1 MKLVNVWLLAFIA
14 VLTLDANA
22 DDSSQAVFDGP
33 YVFYQDD
40 TKQSLKASW
49 VCNDQVSSQ
58 FIEFENEP
66 LNIEL
71 CDLPATLYSSGFIP
85 QIVEYNGDFNIVALS
100 DMHGQYALS
109 RKLLLNNKIID
120 HKNNWLL
127 GKDHLVITGDV
138 FDRGDKVTEIL
149 WLLYDLEQQAEKAG
163 GKVHLLLGNHEVMI
177 LNGDERYLHP
187 KYIKTKQLL
196 KKNFAE
202 LFGKQSLL
210 GAWLRT
216 KNVLVKVNGY
226 LFTHGGF
233 HPELAEHQF
242 TLADINQL
250 FKANLVK
257 SELAKPRNGWGRYLH
272 KSNGP
277 IWYRGYFKDEGA
289 TASEI
294 DLLLAHFDVK
304 KIVVGHTS
312 QTQIKL
318 KHQGKVVAIDSSLKK
333 GKYGEVLFIDKMSE
347 EHDELYRGTL
357 DGNKVKIIEPRV
369 TEDQNTELEGVLF
382 E

>member
-1 MKLVNVWLLAFIA
+1 MKLVSVWVLAIIA
-14 VLTLDANA
+14 VLTLSANA
-22 DDSSQAVFDGP
+22 DDSSEPVFDGP
-33 YVFYQDD
+33 YVFYQDNK
-40 TKQSLKASW
+40 KQSLKASW
-49 VCNDQVSSQ
+49 VCNDKVNSQ
-58 FIEFENEP
+58 FIELEDKH
-66 LNIEL
+66 LDIEL
-71 CDLPATLYSSGFIP
+71 CDLPATLYLSDFIP

-100 DMHGQYALS
+100 DMHGQYELS
-109 RKLLLNNKIID
+109 RKLLINNKVID
-120 HKNNWLL
+120 TNNRWLL
-127 GKDHLVITGDV
+127 GNDHLVITGDV
-138 FDRGDKVTEIL
+138 FDRGEQVTEIL
-149 WLLYDLEQQAEKAG
+149 WLLYDLEQQAESAG

-187 KYIKTKQLL
+187 KYLKTKQLL

-242 TLADINQL
+242 TLNDINQL

-277 IWYRGYFKDEGA
+277 IWYRGYFKDDGA

-294 DLLLAHFDVK
+294 ELLLAHFDVK

-312 QTQIKL
+312 QSQIKL
-318 KHQGKVVAIDSSLKK
+318 QHKGKVVAIDSSLKK
-333 GKYGEVLFIDKMSE
+333 GKYGEVLFIDKISRE
-347 EHDELYRGTL
+347 KDVLYRGTL
-357 DGNKVKIIEPRV
+357 SGNKIKLHELD
-369 TEDQNTELEGVLF
+369 EEKHQNSELEGVLF

>member
-1 MKLVNVWLLAFIA
+1 MKTVNVWVLAFIA
-14 VLTLDANA
+14 VLTLNINA
-22 DDSSQAVFDGP
+22 DDNVQPVFDGP
-33 YVFYQDD
+33 YVFYQDE
-40 TKQSLKASW
+40 TKQALKASW
-49 VCNDQVSSQ
+49 VCNDEVSSQ
-58 FIEFENEP
+58 SVRLEGSRVNVES
-66 LNIEL
+66 
-71 CDLPATLYSSGFIP
+71 CGLPATLYSKGFIP

-100 DMHGQYALS
+100 DMHGQFELS
-109 RKLLLNNKIID
+109 RKLLINNNVID
-120 HKNNWLL
+120 SQNRWLL

-138 FDRGDKVTEIL
+138 FDRGNKVTEIL
-149 WLLYDLEQQAEKAG
+149 WLLYDLEQQAEQAG

-187 KYIKTKQLL
+187 KYLKTKQLL
-196 KKNFAE
+196 KKSFAE

-233 HPELAEHQF
+233 HPQLAEHQF

-257 SELAKPRNGWGRYLH
+257 SELSSPRKGWGKYLH

-289 TASEI
+289 TASEVE
-294 DLLLAHFDVK
+294 LLLAHFEVK

-312 QTQIKL
+312 QSQIKL
-318 KHQGKVVAIDSSLKK
+318 KHQGKVVAIDSSLKR
-333 GKYGEVLFIDKMSE
+333 GKYGEVLFIDRISE
-347 EHDELYRGTL
+347 ERDVLYRGTL
-357 DGNKVKIIEPRV
+357 DGNKIQLNELAEENP
-369 TEDQNTELEGVLF
+369 QNRELEGVLF

>member
-1 MKLVNVWLLAFIA
+1 MKSVSVWMLAFIA
-14 VLTLDANA
+14 VLTLNVNA
-22 DDSSQAVFDGP
+22 DDTVQPVFDGP

-40 TKQSLKASW
+40 TKQALKASW
-49 VCNDQVSSQ
+49 VCNDKVNSKSVKLDNTQIS
-58 FIEFENEP
+58 IESCN
-66 LNIEL
+66 
-71 CDLPATLYSSGFIP
+71 LPATLYSSGFIP
-85 QIVEYNGDFNIVALS
+85 QVVEYNGDFNIVALS
-100 DMHGQYALS
+100 DMHGQFDLS
-109 RKLLLNNKIID
+109 RELLINNKIID
-120 HKNNWLL
+120 DKHNWLL
-127 GKDHLVITGDV
+127 GNDHLVITGDV

-187 KYIKTKQLL
+187 KYLKTKQLL
-196 KKNFAE
+196 KKDFAE

-233 HPELAEHQF
+233 HPHLAEHQF

-257 SELAKPRNGWGRYLH
+257 SELPSPRKGWGKYLH

-289 TASEI
+289 TALEI
-294 DLLLAHFDVK
+294 ELLLSHFDVK

-312 QTQIKL
+312 QSQIKL
-318 KHQGKVVAIDSSLKK
+318 KHKGKVVAIDSSLKK
-333 GKYGEVLFIDKMSE
+333 GKYGEVLFIDKISRE
-347 EHDELYRGTL
+347 KDVLYRGTL
-357 DGNKVKIIEPRV
+357 GGDKIKLHELG
-369 TEDQNTELEGVLF
+369 EEKHQNSELEGVLF